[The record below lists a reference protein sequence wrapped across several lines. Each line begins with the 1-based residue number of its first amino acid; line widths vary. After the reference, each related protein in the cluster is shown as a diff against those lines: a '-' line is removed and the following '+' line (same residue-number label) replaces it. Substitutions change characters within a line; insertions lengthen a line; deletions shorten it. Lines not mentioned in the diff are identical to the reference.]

1 MNYMLRESKSH
12 GTPEYPYS
20 HYTISNLRHSF
31 QMPVHWH
38 DELEVIYVRQGKLW
52 VNVGGTVYNMTGG
65 QVVIVNPRQLHLM
78 GSDDM
83 SVRYHTLLFPVELIS
98 FQSQDELEQTVFHP
112 LRTGK
117 LMLRTKVLEAVL
129 TPENLAL
136 LDRVVQINDRKNS
149 MYQLETRLLLLRF
162 LMEVLRICP
171 LVQADTDENGK
182 LQREMLEYIR
192 IHYKDRITL
201 SDMAKQFHLSS
212 KYYSRYFK
220 EHFHLTF
227 SEYIG
232 QMRMDHARD
241 LLENT
246 DLNVTE
252 IAIQCGFSGISF
264 FIRRFTEAN
273 GCSPLKWRQQ
283 HKNAEK
289 YATVSY
295 KTAEL

>member
-1 MNYMLRESKSH
+1 MNYKLRESKSH
-12 GTPEYPYS
+12 GSAQYPYS
-20 HYTISNLRHSF
+20 HYTISNPHHSF
-31 QMPVHWH
+31 QIPVHWH
-38 DELEVIYVRQGKLW
+38 DELEMIYVRQGKLW

-78 GSDDM
+78 GSDDL
-83 SVRYHTLLFPVELIS
+83 SVCYHTLLFPVELIS
-98 FQSQDELEQTVFHP
+98 FQSPDELEQTIFRP
-112 LRTGK
+112 LRTGQG
-117 LMLRTKVLEAVL
+117 MLPAQVPEAVL
-129 TPENLAL
+129 TPENLTL
-136 LDRVVQINDRKNS
+136 LDRVVRINDCKTS

-171 LVQADTDENGK
+171 LIQADADEVGK
-182 LQREMLEYIR
+182 LQREILEYIR

-201 SDMAKQFHLSS
+201 SNMAEQFHLSPKYFS
-212 KYYSRYFK
+212 KYFK

-227 SEYIG
+227 SEYVGHLRID
-232 QMRMDHARD
+232 RARE

-246 DLNVTE
+246 DLSVTE
-252 IAIQCGFSGISF
+252 IAAQCGFSGISF

-289 YATVSY
+289 FVSVS
-295 KTAEL
+295 

>member
-1 MNYMLRESKSH
+1 MNYKLRESKSH
-12 GTPEYPYS
+12 GSAQYPYS
-20 HYTISNLRHSF
+20 HYTISNPHHSF
-31 QMPVHWH
+31 QIPVHWH
-38 DELEVIYVRQGKLW
+38 DELEMIYVRQGKLW

-65 QVVIVNPRQLHLM
+65 QVVIVNPCQLHLM
-78 GSDDM
+78 GSDDL
-83 SVRYHTLLFPVELIS
+83 SVCYHTLLFPVELIS
-98 FQSQDELEQTVFHP
+98 FQSSDELEQTIFRP
-112 LRTGK
+112 LRTGQG
-117 LMLRTKVLEAVL
+117 MLPAWVPEAAL

-136 LDRVVQINDRKNS
+136 LDRVVRINDCKTA

-171 LVQADTDENGK
+171 LIQADGDEVGK
-182 LQREMLEYIR
+182 LQREILEYIR

-201 SDMAKQFHLSS
+201 SDMAEQFHLSS
-212 KYYSRYFK
+212 KYFSKYFK

-227 SEYIG
+227 SEYVGHLRID
-232 QMRMDHARD
+232 RARE

-246 DLNVTE
+246 DFSVTE
-252 IAIQCGFSGISF
+252 IAAQCGFSGISF

-289 YATVSY
+289 HASIP
-295 KTAEL
+295 